1 MAAKYTS
8 LKLTSSKSRDFTGYT
23 YDLIISFTRSLYGK
37 PSVTHTKPIVTNAA
51 FNKSGSSVIHKVESG
66 IIIKSLKYFVKYG
79 GKNFKSINGNTSE
92 IKSVAITK
100 YPLKTTLGLTKNNF
114 TNTQVVEIKKYKV
127 ILGIHSNT
135 SPDAGFLDG
144 HAWISYTNSNSKNI
158 VTYGLWPDTHPD
170 IPNNGSKTDVRIG
183 MEKSSGQY
191 NRYYQLTPNQ
201 IKRWKEYSNKKAEW
215 KYTRTCA
222 SWASNAIYYVVNED
236 VDADD
241 LFGFE
246 TPRELSIHIIEL
258 EKKNNTSLLYP
269 YISNQDNSRSF

>member
-1 MAAKYTS
+1 ISWHDWS
-8 LKLTSSKSRDFTGYT
+8 LCPPFG
-23 YDLIISFTRSLYGK
+23 LIFRGDNYPAI
-37 PSVTHTKPIVTNAA
+37 
-51 FNKSGSSVIHKVESG
+51 
-66 IIIKSLKYFVKYG
+66 G
-79 GKNFKSINGNTSE
+79 G
-92 IKSVAITK
+92 
-100 YPLKTTLGLTKNNF
+100 
-114 TNTQVVEIKKYKV
+114 
-127 ILGIHSNT
+127 
-135 SPDAGFLDG
+135 
-144 HAWISYTNSNSKNI
+144 
-158 VTYGLWPDTHPD
+158 
-170 IPNNGSKTDVRIG
+170 
-183 MEKSSGQY
+183 
-191 NRYYQLTPNQ
+191 YQLTPNQ